1 MLLQFCLHHICA
13 RIELGL
19 NTICNSVISSMPG
32 RPRAAALASTPPLSL
47 MAAAAAVVLLGHCRV
62 KQQGMV
68 VVSHIHQVRLSV
80 CALCREQLRELHQM
94 QEHAVEDHG
103 REVLQAG
110 TAEEPELDDR

>member
-1 MLLQFCLHHICA
+1 M
-13 RIELGL
+13 
-19 NTICNSVISSMPG
+19 
-32 RPRAAALASTPPLSL
+32 
-47 MAAAAAVVLLGHCRV
+47 
-62 KQQGMV
+62 KQQGMIR
-68 VVSHIHQVRLSV
+68 VSHTHQVRLSV